1 MFIQFVIGL
10 IVTVILCYQLPIF
23 PPKWLGA
30 WLLVIALFYLYLIKH
45 RFNSNEKLNL
55 KHEKLFKSL
64 LKSPFSLHFLN
75 ISLSIIIGMNLV
87 FWQAFFAPTIPIHFY
102 NQKVVVEAKVMS
114 MPTAVKGKG
123 YSKFTFDS
131 QLLNIQK
138 ISTQEQANFK
148 ESEDAISWW
157 ANKPVIKVSWYLS
170 HKEWDSF
177 NNKPKVGELWRF
189 RVKLKQNHASMN
201 PASRDYEAWLF
212 QNGLVAKATVSKTSI
227 SHSDNSTQPLHA
239 ERLSERSLL
248 NWRVLRSDTAD
259 YLALLLSNSPSSGVY
274 KALLIGDKS
283 QVESEQWELFQKTGT
298 IHLMAI
304 SGLHMSIMALIG
316 FWVFK
321 RGWVAG
327 GYRLQMMSLP
337 MLATSGAVLFATFYL
352 FISGGSIP
360 TQRAWIMVVTLLG
373 FLLIK
378 RTFQPWSALAMAALF
393 ILIWDSKA
401 VLSSGFWLSFYA
413 VGLIFMSLKV
423 FKDKPKWQQVITMQ
437 VTLSLGLIPLIAW
450 SFYEVPVYGLFANL
464 VAVPFVTFI
473 GLPLLLLGSLI
484 GLVSL
489 SWGQSFFIMV
499 DWFWQQLWSYLNWL
513 GSLPNVQFVAVG
525 HSILWLLLVVLLLVV
540 IYKVF
545 IKIQKY
551 SSLSPWLFSLM
562 LFVMTIS
569 LLLYP
574 YSLNRPVMDDGKS
587 NVWLTVLDVG
597 QGQAIVIET
606 KNHLVLYD
614 AGAKWGSAI
623 DAAEIAM
630 LPYLKSQGWRK
641 TDLLIISHSDMDHA
655 GGTES
660 IIQNIMVSQA
670 VSGQPKKLNQQL
682 EGRLLNRKEGLNR
695 SIEFTQCYA
704 GQSWKIDG
712 IKFEVLSP
720 FKHRYQH
727 KLSSDN
733 DQSCVVKVSNEEY
746 SFLLTGDLSQKGEK
760 VLLKEY
766 QQTPERLKSDLLVAG
781 HHGSKSS
788 SSLAWL
794 RAVNPTKVVF
804 SAGYLNRYQFPVKE
818 VVQRL
823 ENLNQNHSL
832 NSVEWWN
839 TACSGAVSFELNRFG
854 VDLRDEAR
862 KSQRKWYHHSCLK
875 HQQGIYFQ

>member
-1 MFIQFVIGL
+1 
-10 IVTVILCYQLPIF
+10 LPIF
-23 PPKWLGA
+23 PPKWTGV

-55 KHEKLFKSL
+55 KHEKPSKSL
-64 LKSPFSLHFLN
+64 LESRLSLHLIN
-75 ISLSIIIGMNLV
+75 MSLSIIIGMNLV
-87 FWQAFFAPTIPIHFY
+87 FWQAFFAPSIPIQFY
-102 NQKVVVEAKVMS
+102 NQKAMIETKVMS
-114 MPTAVKGKG
+114 IPTVSKGKG
-123 YSKFTFDS
+123 YTKFTFDS

-138 ISTQEQANFK
+138 ISTQEPANSK
-148 ESEDAISWW
+148 ESDDAISWW

-170 HKEWDSF
+170 HKEWHRFKD
-177 NNKPKVGELWRF
+177 KPTVGELWRF

-212 QNGLVAKATVSKTSI
+212 QNGLVAKATVSKATISRSDNT
-227 SHSDNSTQPLHA
+227 SHSLHA
-239 ERLSERSLL
+239 ERLSEHSSL
-248 NWRVLRSDTAD
+248 NWRVLRSDIAD
-259 YLALLLSNSPSSGVY
+259 YLALLLSNSPSSGFY

-321 RGWVAG
+321 GLWFVGA
-327 GYRLQMMSLP
+327 YRVQTMSLP
-337 MLATSGAVLFATFYL
+337 MFATMGSVLFATFYL

-360 TQRAWIMVVTLLG
+360 TQRAWIMVVTILG

-378 RTFQPWSALAMAALF
+378 RTFQPWSALAMAALL
-393 ILIWDSKA
+393 ILVWDSKA

-413 VGLIFMSLKV
+413 VSLIFMSLKV
-423 FKDKPKWQQVITMQ
+423 FKDKSKWLQVIAMQ
-437 VTLSLGLIPLIAW
+437 ITLSLGLIPLVAW
-450 SFYEVPVYGLFANL
+450 NFYEVPVYGLFANI

-489 SWGQSFFIMV
+489 SWGQSYFIMV

-513 GSLPNVQFVAVG
+513 SNLPNVQFLAVG
-525 HSILWLLLVVLLLVV
+525 HSILWLLLAVLLLIVT
-540 IYKVF
+540 YKGF
-545 IKIQKY
+545 IKVQKFWDI
-551 SSLSPWLFSLM
+551 SPWLFSVV
-562 LFVMTIS
+562 LFVTTIV

-574 YSLNRPVMDDGKS
+574 YSLTRPAMSS
-587 NVWLTVLDVG
+587 NTSDVWLTVLDVG

-606 KNHLVLYD
+606 TNHLILYD
-614 AGAKWGSAI
+614 AGAKWGSSI
-623 DAAEIAM
+623 DAAQIAM

-641 TDLLIISHSDMDHA
+641 TGLLIISHSDMDHA

-660 IIQNIMVSQA
+660 IVQNIMVSQA
-670 VSGQPKKLNQQL
+670 ISGQPKKLNQQL
-682 EGRLLNRKEGLNR
+682 EGLELNLKEGLNR

-704 GQSWKIDG
+704 GQSWRMDG
-712 IKFEVLSP
+712 VKFEVLSP
-720 FKHRYQH
+720 FKNRY
-727 KLSSDN
+727 KKTLRSDN
-733 DQSCVVKVSNEEY
+733 DQSCVVKVSNEEF
-746 SFLLTGDLSQKGEK
+746 SFLLAGDLSQRGEE

-766 QQTPERLKSDLLVAG
+766 QQTPEKLKSDLLVAG

-804 SAGYLNRYQFPVKE
+804 SAGYLNRYQFPAKE
-818 VVQRL
+818 VVERF
-823 ENLNQNHSL
+823 ENLNQSHSV

-854 VDLRDEAR
+854 IDLRDEAR